1 MAKKKELPDTLTH
14 VQILCLAI
22 RCCED
27 DIRKYETTY
36 PDNPEAVELMTQD
49 IRRKLNHLQTL
60 YKLETGTEY

>member
-14 VQILCLAI
+14 VQILCLAL
-22 RCCED
+22 RCCEE
-27 DIRKYETTY
+27 DIRKYEETY
-36 PDNPEAVELMTQD
+36 GNNPEAVEIMTQD